1 MPCSQCGGSGHNIK
15 TCFRVHNEFMCM
27 IDTEVLSTD
36 HVPELMRPVYIEP
49 IRPQPRPQPSPPS
62 ITSVPRSLTG
72 EVNRLVNS
80 SRRLQDS
87 VYPLMDQ
94 VKLLRVQ
101 QKKWKNAAVRFNY
114 LMNEMRKIGAADE
127 ERFPMFAMIMDLQQ
141 DIDLPAISE
150 EDKHHANVPSVY
162 TGLA

>member
-1 MPCSQCGGSGHNIK
+1 
-15 TCFRVHNEFMCM
+15 
-27 IDTEVLSTD
+27 
-36 HVPELMRPVYIEP
+36 
-49 IRPQPRPQPSPPS
+49 
-62 ITSVPRSLTG
+62 
-72 EVNRLVNS
+72 
-80 SRRLQDS
+80 
-87 VYPLMDQ
+87 MDQ

-114 LMNEMRKIGAADE
+114 LMNEMRKLGAADE
-127 ERFPMFAMIMDLQQ
+127 ERFPMFAMIIDLQQ